1 MFDGVADVKEL
12 AVLHQ
17 EEVVLVCQILENFAW
32 FVGPVIDLTKRKI
45 QIQLTIVLKVLSPGL
60 ESVLNLAMIFK
71 MDGTLNTYDV
81 VVDFEA
87 ADFASN
93 FLHQVFDLRK
103 GGQVS
108 SHAQVRLLL
117 QHDSKEVGDRRTGS
131 SARQPLLECEA
142 SWTNDLCKNKMI
154 FCFQGLDYKKEL
166 SEQQPHYN
174 VCCHVG

>member
-1 MFDGVADVKEL
+1 
-12 AVLHQ
+12 
-17 EEVVLVCQILENFAW
+17 
-32 FVGPVIDLTKRKI
+32 
-45 QIQLTIVLKVLSPGL
+45 
-60 ESVLNLAMIFK
+60 MIFK

-93 FLHQVFDLRK
+93 FLHQVFDLCQ

-117 QHDSKEVGDRRTGS
+117 QHDSKELGDRRTGS

-142 SWTNDLCKNKMI
+142 GWTNDLCKNKMI
-154 FCFQGLDYKKEL
+154 LQYFIFKVWITKKNYRNNSL
-166 SEQQPHYN
+166 TTMY
-174 VCCHVG
+174 VGCIVG